1 MSIVNLLLLLIIQVL
16 YFNYMLTEFLMNVA
30 IHIFDQIHHLTQDQA
45 ICKYQSIIFMLIKV
59 IFHICS
65 IYVILIN
72 FSESAFEQISDYTRS
87 QKKRG
92 FAELVMIFYRNYKE
106 NRKIIKTG
114 SILSVA
120 S

>member
-1 MSIVNLLLLLIIQVL
+1 
-16 YFNYMLTEFLMNVA
+16 MNVA
-30 IHIFDQIHHLTQDQA
+30 IHIFDQIHHLTLDQA
-45 ICKYQSIIFMLIKV
+45 ICKYQSIIFVLIKV
-59 IFHICS
+59 I
-65 IYVILIN
+65 YVIN

-92 FAELVMIFYRNYKE
+92 FAELVTVFYRNYKE

>member
-1 MSIVNLLLLLIIQVL
+1 
-16 YFNYMLTEFLMNVA
+16 
-30 IHIFDQIHHLTQDQA
+30 
-45 ICKYQSIIFMLIKV
+45 
-59 IFHICS
+59 
-65 IYVILIN
+65 
-72 FSESAFEQISDYTRS
+72 SAFEQISDYTRS

-92 FAELVMIFYRNYKE
+92 FAELVTVFYRNYKE